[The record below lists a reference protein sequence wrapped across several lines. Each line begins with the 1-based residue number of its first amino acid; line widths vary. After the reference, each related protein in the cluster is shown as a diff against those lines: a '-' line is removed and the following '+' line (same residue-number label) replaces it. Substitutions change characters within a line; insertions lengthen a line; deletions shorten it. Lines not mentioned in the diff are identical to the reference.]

1 MKRILSGILAAG
13 LLCAAAPALAGW
25 ADVLDKAKQEIG
37 TAGAPASSPSTA
49 ASLGAGLSDADIA
62 KGLKEAL
69 AKGTANA
76 VTSLGKSDGY
86 FANEAVKILLPDWL
100 KKAEAPLRLA
110 GQGQLVDDL
119 VLAMNRAAEKAV
131 PQAAGILGDAVKKM
145 TVADAK
151 GILTGGDDSATQY
164 FRKTS
169 GDKIGEMMKPI
180 ISKSMENVGV
190 AKYYKKLTANPL
202 AAGAAK
208 AYGVDLDA
216 YVNEKASDGLFH
228 MIAQEEKDI
237 RKNPAERTTAIL
249 KKVFG
254 GK

>member
-1 MKRILSGILAAG
+1 MKRSLPAAIV
-13 LLCAAAPALAGW
+13 LCLCAAPAFAGW
-25 ADVLDKAKQEIG
+25 TDVLDKVQQQIPA
-37 TAGAPASSPSTA
+37 TASPSASSNTA
-49 ASLGAGLSDADIA
+49 ANLGAGLSDADIT

-69 AKGTANA
+69 AKGTTSA
-76 VTSLGKSDGY
+76 VNSLGQSDGY
-86 FANEAVKILLPDWL
+86 FANQAVKILLPDSL
-100 KKAEAPLRLA
+100 KKLEAPLRLA

-131 PQAAGILGDAVKKM
+131 PQAANILGDAVKNM
-145 TVADAK
+145 SVSDAK

-164 FRKTS
+164 FRKSS

-190 AKYYKKLTANPL
+190 AKAYKRLTANPL
-202 AAGAAK
+202 AAGAAQ
-208 AYGVDLDA
+208 AYGLDLDT
-216 YVNEKASDGLFH
+216 YVNAKAQDGLFL
-228 MIAQEEKDI
+228 MIAKEEKDI
-237 RKNPAERTTAIL
+237 RSNPAERTTSIL